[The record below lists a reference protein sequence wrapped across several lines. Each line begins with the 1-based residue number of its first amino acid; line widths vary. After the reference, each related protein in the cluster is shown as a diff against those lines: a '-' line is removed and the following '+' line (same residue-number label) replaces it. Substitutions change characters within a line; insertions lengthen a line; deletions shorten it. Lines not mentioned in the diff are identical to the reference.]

1 MRDLLNRRE
10 QELNDAYNQLND
22 LEARLESVSQTETT
36 LITLQGEIEVWKK
49 KFRDKNSEAADLSEK
64 LTMAETELEALK
76 KKQVTVQKEQVITK
90 TTTNNSSS
98 ALRGS
103 NYKPS
108 GIYEK
113 KQL

>member
-98 ALRGS
+98 GLRGS